1 MPIWYHGTDKD
12 SAEIILKEGFQ
23 LDTYF
28 GKHME
33 DALNY
38 GGDYIF
44 TIFFKDDP
52 TDYWEYR
59 NAKTIPLSEIFML
72 YRINKT
78 RLYYSKE
85 VEHRNRMQFHEEVNP
100 GKDVCKNCNGRGE
113 LGKDDSFNEFT
124 LGKFI
129 DREIIACSKCEGHG
143 VLNYYEEA

>member
-1 MPIWYHGTDKD
+1 MSLWYHGTNKD
-12 SAEIILKEGFQ
+12 AAEIILKEGFQ
-23 LDTYF
+23 PYTYF

-44 TIFFKDDP
+44 TIFFENDP
-52 TDYWEYR
+52 IDYWEYK
-59 NAKTIPLSEIFML
+59 NAEIIPSSEILML
-72 YRINKT
+72 YQIDKT

-85 VEHRNRMQFHEEVNP
+85 VEHRNCMYFHKKVNP
-100 GKDVCKNCNGRGE
+100 GKDVCENCSGKGE

-129 DREIIACSKCEGHG
+129 DRETIVCSKCEGYG